1 MDCYSYWLTKMVS
14 MTDTITL
21 TNAERMELRDG
32 RDDEEQRIG
41 RVHRTAS
48 DEIGQV
54 PEHRAVNS
62 PRE

>member
-1 MDCYSYWLTKMVS
+1 MVS